1 MLKVEPNLLELP
13 EFGLEPAPPEIFKLL
28 PVNVSLEAV
37 SRFGLSEIDLL
48 NNSALGTTEAA
59 LELDSSDAPPPPML
73 FWISSCCCQSLTS
86 SRVHPISSTNWS
98 GEEEEKKMV
107 WRNFL
112 TFALLQSY
120 NIYTI

>member
-13 EFGLEPAPPEIFKLL
+13 EFGLEPAPLEIFKLL

-59 LELDSSDAPPPPML
+59 LELDSSDPPPPPML
-73 FWISSCCCQSLTS
+73 FWITSCCCQSLTS

-98 GEEEEKKMV
+98 GEEEEEEEKK
-107 WRNFL
+107 WYGEIF
-112 TFALLQSY
+112 
-120 NIYTI
+120 

>member
-59 LELDSSDAPPPPML
+59 LELDSSDAPPPML

-98 GEEEEKKMV
+98 GEEEEEKK
-107 WRNFL
+107 WYGEIF
-112 TFALLQSY
+112 
-120 NIYTI
+120 